1 MIAIERI
8 LRREH
13 DIGPGETNNFS
24 IRDWGQALD
33 LQRQATSIFLP

>member
-13 DIGPGETNNFS
+13 DIGPIEINNFS

-33 LQRQATSIFLP
+33 LKGKLRLSFLL